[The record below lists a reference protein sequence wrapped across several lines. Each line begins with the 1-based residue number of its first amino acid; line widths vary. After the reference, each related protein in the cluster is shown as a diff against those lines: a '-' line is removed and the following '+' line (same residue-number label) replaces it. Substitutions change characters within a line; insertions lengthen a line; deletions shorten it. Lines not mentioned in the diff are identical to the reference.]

1 MKTNGVRFFGIGILV
16 LSCLFLGWKPKKKF
30 LDYFVE
36 HKTDSLVIISP
47 ISSEF
52 KEDPKLEGLE
62 RGTSLDS
69 SHFKVFMG
77 DAAEDILNFSTY
89 DGETGPMAYYK
100 IKLNAASGY
109 YLLIIRSG
117 GEYWNSRYY
126 ACLYNSGDH
135 QVNET
140 FLVAENFGDAGYVY
154 TRQSTLKRVN
164 KGWTIN
170 SSDYYQ
176 DPVNFSKYETDS
188 LMIREVNTV
197 TSIELSEE
205 HYHFKEV
212 SKKEKSYHN

>member
-1 MKTNGVRFFGIGILV
+1 MRNKQIAFSGFGVAVIALLV
-16 LSCLFLGWKPKKKF
+16 MSFAPKKKF
-30 LDYFVE
+30 LDYFLE
-36 HKTDSLVIISP
+36 HKTDSLLITSP
-47 ISSEF
+47 VSSEF
-52 KEDPKLEGLE
+52 KEDPQIPGLE
-62 RGTSLDS
+62 RGISIDS
-69 SHFKVFMG
+69 MHYGIFRG
-77 DAAEDILNFSTY
+77 DAAEDILNYSTY

-109 YLLIIRSG
+109 HIVIIRSG

-126 ACLYNSGDH
+126 ACLYNAGDK

-154 TRQSTLKRVN
+154 TRQSTLKREN
-164 KGWTIN
+164 KEWMIY
-170 SSDYYQ
+170 SFDYYQ
-176 DPVNFSKYETDS
+176 DPVDFDKYEVDS

-197 TSIELSEE
+197 TSVELTEE